1 MSMTQSKKRRT
12 KLFIIRGFQIRY
24 IFLILV
30 FMFAIAILSGYIV
43 YFTAWVMFGEQL
55 ARVYP
60 QGDLLVIVNK
70 VNLALLVRLA
80 LISPLVILIGL
91 VLSNRIAG
99 PIYSIQNYLK
109 ELLEG
114 RYDKRLKLREK
125 DELKDVAEAINSLVS
140 KLKNDQSLKEEI
152 VEEMESQADKMEEI
166 IRQGGKGSKLPD
178 IVSSFRK
185 NLEKLKILQALCT
198 QKNPFNTILF

>member
-1 MSMTQSKKRRT
+1 MRLEQREEFMTRKKART

-30 FMFAIAILSGYIV
+30 FMFVIAILSGYIV

-60 QGDLLVIVNK
+60 QGDLLAIVNK

-109 ELLEG
+109 EILWG
-114 RYDKRLKLREK
+114 KYDKRLKLREK
-125 DELKDVAEAINSLVS
+125 DELKDVAEAINELVV
-140 KLKNDQSLKEEI
+140 KLKNDQSDRREALKI
-152 VEEMESQADKMEEI
+152 LESQTDKMEEI
-166 IRQGGKGSKLPD
+166 IRHGGVKSNKLPE
-178 IVSSFRK
+178 IVNIFRGQI
-185 NLEKLKILQALCT
+185 EKLKES
-198 QKNPFNTILF
+198 